1 MMISVFFVFMVFMAL
16 MAVVALKAFMAFM
29 ALVAFM
35 GFAFS
40 IVFYGFHLGCWG
52 TRATTLFKHSRTN
65 LMHHACMPCIMYLHL
80 YILRLIACAV
90 HPTPNAAA
98 TLACHPSQFSLATMP
113 KRDINAMDNDQ
124 EGDSPSQ
131 GRGTPCVAIHQKCG
145 KCRVAYTG
153 SHEWWLWKKKEAATG
168 SQEWWSAQ
176 DKWLCVNCQTKLLGW
191 FQHATEAALLGTLI
205 VRR

>member
-1 MMISVFFVFMVFMAL
+1 
-16 MAVVALKAFMAFM
+16 
-29 ALVAFM
+29 
-35 GFAFS
+35 
-40 IVFYGFHLGCWG
+40 
-52 TRATTLFKHSRTN
+52 
-65 LMHHACMPCIMYLHL
+65 MYLHL

-113 KRDINAMDNDQ
+113 KRDINAMDVDQ

-145 KCRVAYTG
+145 KCGVAYTG
-153 SHEWWLWKKKEAATG
+153 SHGWWLWKKKEAATG